1 MLEIII
7 LIQIQ
12 IITWFKPC
20 FLYIILNYVHNL
32 LGDKMNIDIRR
43 SIKENFK
50 DSSSDEIIESIESA
64 ISDSDEITLPGLG
77 VFLEILW
84 KNSTSDEK
92 KSIVDKIKK
101 GL

>member
-1 MLEIII
+1 
-7 LIQIQ
+7 
-12 IITWFKPC
+12 
-20 FLYIILNYVHNL
+20 
-32 LGDKMNIDIRR
+32 MNIDIRH

-64 ISDSDEITLPGLG
+64 IKDSDEITLPGLG

-84 KNSTSDEK
+84 KNSTSNEK
-92 KSIVDKIKK
+92 NNIVDKIKK

>member
-1 MLEIII
+1 MPEIII

-20 FLYIILNYVHNL
+20 FLYIILNCVHNL
-32 LGDKMNIDIRR
+32 VGDKMNIDIRN
-43 SIKENFK
+43 SIKDNFK
-50 DSSSDEIIESIESA
+50 DSSNDEIIESIESA
-64 ISDSDEITLPGLG
+64 IKDSDEITLPGLG

>member
-7 LIQIQ
+7 LIQIL

-20 FLYIILNYVHNL
+20 FLYIILNCVHNL
-32 LGDKMNIDIRR
+32 VGDKMNIDIRR

-64 ISDSDEITLPGLG
+64 IKDSDEITLPGLG

-92 KSIVDKIKK
+92 KSIADKIKK

>member
-1 MLEIII
+1 
-7 LIQIQ
+7 
-12 IITWFKPC
+12 
-20 FLYIILNYVHNL
+20 
-32 LGDKMNIDIRR
+32 MNIDIRN

-50 DSSSDEIIESIESA
+50 DSSNDEIIESIESA
-64 ISDSDEITLPGLG
+64 IKDSDEITLPGLG

>member
-1 MLEIII
+1 
-7 LIQIQ
+7 
-12 IITWFKPC
+12 
-20 FLYIILNYVHNL
+20 
-32 LGDKMNIDIRR
+32 MNIDIRH

-64 ISDSDEITLPGLG
+64 IKDSDEITLPGLG

-84 KNSTSDEK
+84 KYSTSDEK
-92 KSIVDKIKK
+92 KNIVDKIKK

>member
-1 MLEIII
+1 
-7 LIQIQ
+7 
-12 IITWFKPC
+12 
-20 FLYIILNYVHNL
+20 
-32 LGDKMNIDIRR
+32 MNIDIRR

-64 ISDSDEITLPGLG
+64 IKDSDEITLPGLG

-92 KSIVDKIKK
+92 KSIADKIKK

>member
-1 MLEIII
+1 
-7 LIQIQ
+7 
-12 IITWFKPC
+12 
-20 FLYIILNYVHNL
+20 
-32 LGDKMNIDIRR
+32 MNIDIRR

-64 ISDSDEITLPGLG
+64 IKDSDEITLPGLG

>member
-1 MLEIII
+1 
-7 LIQIQ
+7 
-12 IITWFKPC
+12 
-20 FLYIILNYVHNL
+20 
-32 LGDKMNIDIRR
+32 MNIDIRR

-64 ISDSDEITLPGLG
+64 IKDSDEITLPGLG

-84 KNSTSDEK
+84 KYSTNDEK
-92 KSIVDKIKK
+92 NNIVDKIKK

>member
-1 MLEIII
+1 
-7 LIQIQ
+7 
-12 IITWFKPC
+12 
-20 FLYIILNYVHNL
+20 
-32 LGDKMNIDIRR
+32 MNIDIRN
-43 SIKENFK
+43 SIKDNFK
-50 DSSSDEIIESIESA
+50 DSSNEEIIESIESA
-64 ISDSDEITLPGLG
+64 TKDSDEITLPGLG

>member
-1 MLEIII
+1 
-7 LIQIQ
+7 
-12 IITWFKPC
+12 
-20 FLYIILNYVHNL
+20 
-32 LGDKMNIDIRR
+32 MNIDIRR

-64 ISDSDEITLPGLG
+64 ISDADEITLPGLG

-84 KNSTSDEK
+84 KYSNNNEK

>member
-1 MLEIII
+1 
-7 LIQIQ
+7 
-12 IITWFKPC
+12 
-20 FLYIILNYVHNL
+20 
-32 LGDKMNIDIRR
+32 MNIDIRR

-50 DSSSDEIIESIESA
+50 DSSNDEIIESIESA
-64 ISDSDEITLPGLG
+64 IKDSDEITLPGLG

>member
-20 FLYIILNYVHNL
+20 FLYIILNCVHNL
-32 LGDKMNIDIRR
+32 VGEKMNIDIRN
-43 SIKENFK
+43 SIKDNFK
-50 DSSSDEIIESIESA
+50 DSSNDEIIESIESA
-64 ISDSDEITLPGLG
+64 IKDSDEITLPGLG

-84 KNSTSDEK
+84 KNSNGDEK
-92 KSIVDKIKK
+92 TRIVDKIKK

>member
-1 MLEIII
+1 
-7 LIQIQ
+7 
-12 IITWFKPC
+12 
-20 FLYIILNYVHNL
+20 
-32 LGDKMNIDIRR
+32 MNIDIRN
-43 SIKENFK
+43 SIKDNFK
-50 DSSSDEIIESIESA
+50 DSSNEEIIESIESA
-64 ISDSDEITLPGLG
+64 IKDSDEITLPGLG

>member
-1 MLEIII
+1 
-7 LIQIQ
+7 
-12 IITWFKPC
+12 
-20 FLYIILNYVHNL
+20 
-32 LGDKMNIDIRR
+32 MNIDIRR